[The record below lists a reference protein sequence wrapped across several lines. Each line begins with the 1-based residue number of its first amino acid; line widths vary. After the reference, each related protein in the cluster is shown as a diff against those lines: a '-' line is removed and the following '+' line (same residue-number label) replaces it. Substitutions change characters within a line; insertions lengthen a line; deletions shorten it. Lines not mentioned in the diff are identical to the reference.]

1 MKFTADTNTYSFVE
15 FNRMN
20 KIVSKELQ
28 KKRTNTI
35 LFTSSGESEG
45 KTFMGVNLALN
56 FVNNSPQRVLL
67 VDMNLRNPQFHKI
80 FNLPKESGVT
90 DILNDKIHFDDT
102 LKKTK
107 HSNLTILTS
116 GTYEGIVT
124 QSFSDLQFIIEEI
137 KSSFDLIILESSP
150 LLVSNKNNIDPSILS
165 SLIDTVILVV
175 MARKTRKLSILKAVE
190 LVELSGGEIFG
201 TVLNN
206 RFAPQKRKKKRVF
219 RDKGI

>member
-1 MKFTADTNTYSFVE
+1 
-15 FNRMN
+15 MN
-20 KIVSKELQ
+20 KIISKELI
-28 KKRTNTI
+28 KNRTKTV

-45 KTFMGVNLALN
+45 KTFVGVNLALN

-80 FNLPKESGVT
+80 FKVPKESGVT
-90 DILNDKIHFDDT
+90 DILNDKVHFEDT

-107 HSNLTILTS
+107 HPNLTILTS
-116 GTYEGIVT
+116 GTYGGIVT
-124 QSFSDLQFIIEEI
+124 QSFSDLQFVIEEI

-150 LLVSNKNNIDPSILS
+150 LLVSNKNNIDPAILS

-175 MARKTRKLSILKAVE
+175 MARKTRKLSILKAIE

-206 RFAPQKRKKKRVF
+206 RFAPQKHKKKGIIQQ
-219 RDKGI
+219 KGI